1 MRCRISFPKNKADSG
16 RGSFGSQREV
26 NTMSITQQAIQY
38 DRNLPA
44 RIRLSD
50 GSVEK
55 SASETHRHNEI
66 ELIYVDSGRLNATI
80 DYQEHEF
87 SAGDLIVINSNTVHS
102 LEGKKARTLT
112 VHLSYV
118 FVKSFLSSFEEFDYV
133 LQEGSQERREM
144 LLLMQKLLAI
154 EQNTFDGYNT
164 LVKYS
169 LLTRILRLLL
179 TRCRREKPPVV
190 FDKRRSLE
198 SDAIAVKN
206 YIETNFRRKM
216 YIYEVAELLHY
227 NPNQITRYF
236 RQLTGKSFKDYL
248 NSVRAEHALED
259 YLTYDIPVGEA
270 VLKNGFCHYN
280 FFSKACNKYYG
291 ASPTAIKKARREQR
305 EIAADMPL
313 VRTA

>member
-1 MRCRISFPKNKADSG
+1 MDIH
-16 RGSFGSQREV
+16 
-26 NTMSITQQAIQY
+26 QQIIIY
-38 DRNLPA
+38 DKNLPA
-44 RIRLSD
+44 RIRI
-50 GSVEK
+50 
-55 SASETHRHNEI
+55 ASGPVDRSERETHRHNEI

-80 DYQEHEF
+80 DYQEHKF
-87 SAGDLIVINSNTVHS
+87 SAGDLFVINSNTVHS

-144 LLLMQKLLAI
+144 TFLMQKLLAI
-154 EQNTFDGYNT
+154 EQNTFDEYSALT
-164 LVKYS
+164 KYS
-169 LLTRILRLLL
+169 LLLKMLRLLL
-179 TRCRREKPPVV
+179 TRCRREKPPAVY
-190 FDKRRSLE
+190 DKRRSLE
-198 SDAIAVKN
+198 SDMIAVKN

-216 YIYEVAELLHY
+216 MIAELAELLHY

-270 VLKNGFCHYN
+270 ALKNGFCHYN